1 MQEAGRILFTT
12 DLSAV
17 VGGADIIIIAVGTP
31 SLPSGEANLSFVHA
45 AIDAIGR
52 TLERE
57 AVIVMKSTVP
67 VGTNRLMLER
77 VKESLRKAGHDD
89 LTSVV
94 AIASVPE
101 FLREGSAF
109 DDFAHPD
116 RIVIGADDDVT
127 LVIVDQMHQGIE
139 APRAFMSLESAELT
153 KYAANAFLATK
164 ISFINEIANIA
175 ERAGADVRD
184 IAKGIGLDR
193 RIGSQF
199 FMQESDMAVRVF
211 QKTSVRSQ
219 ISTARI

>member
-1 MQEAGRILFTT
+1 MCVDTDAAKISKLDMGEAPFFEPGLVELLKEMQEAGRILFTT

-89 LTSVV
+89 LKV
-94 AIASVPE
+94 
-101 FLREGSAF
+101 
-109 DDFAHPD
+109 
-116 RIVIGADDDVT
+116 
-127 LVIVDQMHQGIE
+127 
-139 APRAFMSLESAELT
+139 
-153 KYAANAFLATK
+153 
-164 ISFINEIANIA
+164 
-175 ERAGADVRD
+175 
-184 IAKGIGLDR
+184 
-193 RIGSQF
+193 
-199 FMQESDMAVRVF
+199 
-211 QKTSVRSQ
+211 
-219 ISTARI
+219 